1 MVRSPKKNHLPVVHD
16 GGNVKYIISAEFD
29 NKQGAILK
37 YQYPR
42 SIPGFKTTAQGAYTG
57 NNGTTL
63 NLASLMIPDSVER
76 FPGRPDFTIFM
87 LYKNEKSQ
95 DYELFPQPHP
105 ENSSPLLSR
114 SDTQPETL
122 IEENEDEDG
131 GDTTWGTVNNE
142 LESDKT
148 LFFLNVVNT
157 ILDESNERGANIQ
170 AVAVGTTMR
179 NFMIFKHVIV
189 MVLHYY
195 MTYPKEDRLQLL
207 IDCFVMINSLDL
219 SLLRTTH
226 ARSRLQRILRSIPD
240 LDLLKQIFDVTKPNI
255 RKILKIDPNEKFDS
269 YGNKLVV
276 RDNIILQYFTTFHPV
291 VLSDFMTQMPLRT
304 DLIKTQPIPLRLN
317 YNNKL
322 LKFLTLLIPELSKV
336 EDTAFSRKLVINST
350 CCSKDLISQFVLSLS
365 NLMGGF
371 EDGQSAVYFKGRPVL
386 FFPYMDISLVDA
398 LRTHIE
404 PKTDF
409 ANSFVIIGTA
419 NPIFKFQPDIWDF
432 YYDLDEEMLYSSDQT
447 GQEKS
452 TLKQEL
458 RNGTSSFK
466 KLLVRPHTS
475 AFGAFLNS
483 IEDGVNEPFNRNRMG
498 LTLKF
503 IQYLQREMHDNET
516 VSSVFRR
523 ICILQLISLLNV
535 EGTAG
540 YTTPNIITNSGLSL
554 RDEYISTFRDFTFHP
569 HYFEYSSIQM
579 IKKMGLFVHQLDNLK
594 KMNMTNTPTDKLY
607 NKISGIYDILKA
619 FLTSICENKKNLDNF
634 IDILLN
640 FPDLQLS
647 ATFNLKKQDFSRLD
661 LEAIYREN
669 AKKDPSNKMSL
680 EDSFI
685 DNFITPNG
693 FEYIAA
699 LLTFSLSDTDALFSP
714 ELVLDYK
721 AQLGRSR
728 SIKNIFMLNQMASTG
743 GFLDHSSQ
751 VSSPKKRNTVSNT
764 SSKTT
769 GNSVVLEKRI
779 QKVKRVI
786 VKILVKI
793 ERHPI
798 GSVLLERYLSTRL
811 KDIYKSMKQGVV
823 HSRSM
828 IFEKPPQN
836 FKCRHATLPTSSS
849 NVNLRKEMNAIT
861 EHTTLVDRTTND
873 TFDDSINISMETETE
888 MSSQVLTTKRVP
900 SDVFYDA
907 E

>member
-1 MVRSPKKNHLPVVHD
+1 MVRSPKKTHLPVVQD
-16 GGNVKYIISAEFD
+16 GGNIKYIVSAEFD

-37 YQYPR
+37 YQHPR

-87 LYKNEKSQ
+87 LYKNEHT
-95 DYELFPQPHP
+95 DNYELFPRPHP
-105 ENSSPLLSR
+105 EEGSPVLR
-114 SDTQPETL
+114 KTDTRPETL
-122 IEENEDEDG
+122 IEENEDQEG
-131 GDTTWGTVNNE
+131 GDTTWGTLDSE

-179 NFMIFKHVIV
+179 NFIIFKHVIV

-226 ARSRLQRILRSIPD
+226 ARSRLQRLLRSISD
-240 LDLLKQIFDVTKPNI
+240 LDLLKQIFDKSKPNI
-255 RKILKIDPNEKFDS
+255 SKILKIDPNEKVDS
-269 YGNKLVV
+269 YGNKLVI
-276 RDNIILQYFTTFHPV
+276 RDHIILQYFTTFHPV
-291 VLSDFMTQMPLRT
+291 VLSDFMTQMPLRA
-304 DLIKTQPIPLRLN
+304 DLVKTQPIPLRLN
-317 YNNKL
+317 YNNKV
-322 LKFLTLLIPELSKV
+322 LKFLSLIIPELSKV

-350 CCSKDLISQFVLSLS
+350 TCSKDLISQFVMSLS

-371 EDGQSAVYFKGRPVL
+371 EEGYSALYFKGRPVL
-386 FFPYMDISLVDA
+386 FFPYMDISFVDA
-398 LRTHIE
+398 LRAHIE

-432 YYDLDEEMLYSSDQT
+432 YYDLDEEMLYSSDQA

-466 KLLVRPHTS
+466 KLLVRPHNS

-483 IEDGVNEPFNRNRMG
+483 IEDGMNDPFNRNRMG

-503 IQYLQREMHDNET
+503 IQYLQKEMHDNET

-523 ICILQLISLLNV
+523 ICILQLISLLNIK
-535 EGTAG
+535 GTAG
-540 YTTPNIITNSGLSL
+540 YTTPNMITNSGLSL
-554 RDEYISTFRDFTFHP
+554 RDEYISTFRDFTFSP
-569 HYFEYSSIQM
+569 HYFEYSNVQT
-579 IKKMGLFVHQLDNLK
+579 IKKMGLFVHMLDNLK
-594 KMNMTNTPTDKLY
+594 RMNLATTPSDKLY
-607 NKISGIYDILKA
+607 TEISGVYDILKE
-619 FLTSICENKKNLDNF
+619 FLNSICQNKRNLDDF

-647 ATFNLKKQDFSRLD
+647 STFNLKKQDFSRLD

-669 AKKDPSNKMSL
+669 FKNDKSRKMDA
-680 EDSFI
+680 EESFV
-685 DNFITPNG
+685 DNFIIPNG

-699 LLTFSLSDTDALFSP
+699 LLTFNLSSTDELFSP
-714 ELVLDYK
+714 ELILNYK
-721 AQLGRSR
+721 AQIGRSR
-728 SIKNIFMLNQMASTG
+728 SIKNIFMLNQITTSA
-743 GFLDHSSQ
+743 GFLEHSSQ
-751 VSSPKKRNTVSNT
+751 TSSPQKWSTTPNI
-764 SSKTT
+764 SSRVT
-769 GNSVVLEKRI
+769 GNSIVLEKRI

-798 GSVLLERYLSTRL
+798 GNLILDKYLSRKL
-811 KDIYKSMKQGVV
+811 KDAYKSTRSSVV
-823 HSRSM
+823 HSKSM
-828 IFEKPPQN
+828 IFEKPPQK
-836 FKCRHATLPTSSS
+836 FKTRHVTLPSS
-849 NVNLRKEMNAIT
+849 NSNTSLRNEINAIT
-861 EHTTLVDRTTND
+861 EHSTLVNGTTND
-873 TFDDSINISMETETE
+873 TFDDSVNISMETEI
-888 MSSQVLTTKRVP
+888 SSKIPTSKRVP
-900 SDVFYDA
+900 SEIFFDA